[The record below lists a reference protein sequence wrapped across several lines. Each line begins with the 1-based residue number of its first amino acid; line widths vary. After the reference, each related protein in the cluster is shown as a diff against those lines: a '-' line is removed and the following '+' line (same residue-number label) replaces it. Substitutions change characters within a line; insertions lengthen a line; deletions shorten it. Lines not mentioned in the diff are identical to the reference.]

1 MEIHIDEF
9 LKEDTYNFD
18 KNLKF
23 IEKIANG
30 SFGTVIHMKE
40 KVSNKDIAVKSN

>member
-9 LKEDTYNFD
+9 LKDDSYNFD

-23 IEKIANG
+23 IEKIAHG
-30 SFGTVIHMKE
+30 SFGTVIHMKNII
-40 KVSNKDIAVKSN
+40 SNKD